1 LYTWAKLRFVIFYF
15 RRKKMAQFQFVMRSG
30 PTPGVTFPLEGDQL
44 IIGRDASNGVAI
56 NDAEISRKHSRLSF
70 QGGKYVLEDL
80 GSTNGTFVNGQ
91 RLAGPVV
98 LKPGDVISLGEQIVL
113 MYDAINIDP
122 GATMA
127 SPRQAVRVAPPPVQ
141 HVAPVHNPTPVY
153 SAAPAYSGMPAKKT
167 NMVPIFIGV
176 GVLLFICL
184 CASFFWWVDA
194 TYRWCTFFPFIS
206 GCP

>member
-1 LYTWAKLRFVIFYF
+1 
-15 RRKKMAQFQFVMRSG
+15 MSQFQFVMRSG

-44 IIGRDASNGVAI
+44 IIGRDASNSIAI

-98 LKPGDVISLGEQIVL
+98 LKPGDVVSLGEQIVL
-113 MYDAINIDP
+113 MYDAINMDP
-122 GATMA
+122 GATIA
-127 SPRQAVRVAPPPVQ
+127 SPRAAARMTPPPPVQ
-141 HVAPVHNPTPVY
+141 QQPAAPVHTAPPVY
-153 SAAPAYSGMPAKKT
+153 SAIPAKKT
-167 NMVPIFIGV
+167 NLLPFFIGG
-176 GVLLFICL
+176 GVFIFLCL
-184 CASFFWWVDA
+184 CISFFWWIDA

-206 GCP
+206 GCN

>member
-1 LYTWAKLRFVIFYF
+1 M
-15 RRKKMAQFQFVMRSG
+15 KMAQFQFVMRSG
-30 PTPGVTFPLEGDQL
+30 PTPGVVFPLEGDQL
-44 IIGRDASNGVAI
+44 VIGRDSSNGVAI

-122 GATMA
+122 GVTVAVSRKAVNAAMPPSVQSAT
-127 SPRQAVRVAPPPVQ
+127 PPVYTS
-141 HVAPVHNPTPVY
+141 APVY
-153 SAAPAYSGMPAKKT
+153 SGAPVARKT

-176 GVLLFICL
+176 GVLLFVCV
-184 CASFFWWVDA
+184 CAGFFWWVDA
-194 TYRWCTFFPFIS
+194 TFRWCVFFPFLS
-206 GCP
+206 GC

>member
-1 LYTWAKLRFVIFYF
+1 
-15 RRKKMAQFQFVMRSG
+15 MAQFQFVMRSG

-44 IIGRDASNGVAI
+44 LIGRDSSNGVAI

-98 LKPGDVISLGEQIVL
+98 LKPGDVVSLGEQIVL
-113 MYDAINIDP
+113 MYDAINMDP
-122 GATMA
+122 GATVA
-127 SPRQAVRVAPPPVQ
+127 VSRKSVQAAPPPIQ
-141 HVAPVHNPTPVY
+141 SASPVY
-153 SAAPAYSGMPAKKT
+153 SSPAAFPVAPAKKT
-167 NMVPIFIGV
+167 NMTPVFIGV

-194 TYRWCTFFPFIS
+194 TYRWCTFFPFIPN
-206 GCP
+206 C

>member
-1 LYTWAKLRFVIFYF
+1 MT
-15 RRKKMAQFQFVMRSG
+15 QFQFVMRSG

-44 IIGRDASNGVAI
+44 IIGRDASNHVAI

-98 LKPGDVISLGEQIVL
+98 LKPGDVVSLGEQIVL
-113 MYDAINIDP
+113 MYDAITQDP
-122 GATMA
+122 GATIA
-127 SPRQAVRVAPPPVQ
+127 SPRHAVRATPPPVQ
-141 HVAPVHNPTPVY
+141 PVTPISTPVHTAAPVY
-153 SAAPAYSGMPAKKT
+153 SGAPAKKT
-167 NMVPIFIGV
+167 NLLPIFIGG
-176 GVLLFICL
+176 GVFVFLCL
-184 CASFFWWVDA
+184 CVSFFWWIDA

-206 GCP
+206 GC

>member
-1 LYTWAKLRFVIFYF
+1 
-15 RRKKMAQFQFVMRSG
+15 MAQFQFVMRSG

-44 IIGRDASNGVAI
+44 IIGRDSSKTVAI

-98 LKPGDVISLGEQIVL
+98 LKPGDVVSLGEQIVL
-113 MYDAINIDP
+113 MYDAINMDP
-122 GATMA
+122 GATIA
-127 SPRQAVRVAPPPVQ
+127 TSRKSARVSPPPVQ
-141 HVAPVHNPTPVY
+141 SSVPSPAPAYTPGPVY
-153 SAAPAYSGMPAKKT
+153 SGPPVKKT
-167 NMVPIFIGV
+167 NMMPIFIGG
-176 GVLLFICL
+176 GVLVFLCL
-184 CASFFWWVDA
+184 CVSLLWWIDA

-206 GCP
+206 GC